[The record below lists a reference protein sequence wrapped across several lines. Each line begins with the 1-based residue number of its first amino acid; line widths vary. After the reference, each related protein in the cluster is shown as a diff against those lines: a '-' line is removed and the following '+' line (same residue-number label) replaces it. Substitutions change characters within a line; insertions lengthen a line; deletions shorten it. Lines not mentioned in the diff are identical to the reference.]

1 MDIDEARTLAEGLM
15 RAHQLRGWQLVFD
28 RAKARAGVCRYSR
41 REIGLSRVLTEL
53 HSPEL
58 VRATV
63 LHEIAHALVGSRH
76 GHDASWHAKALA
88 IGGDGER
95 CMNPDAPRATA
106 PWVGTC
112 ARGHEVTRHRR
123 PTHPSSC
130 SRCSPTFDVAHLLL
144 WRLHGRRLHLSVA
157 YLAELAIG
165 TAGGREAPAAAHAA
179 DVADVADVA
188 AIVDRGSPPRAW
200 LALGTRVVLGGSGK
214 YTGLS
219 GRIEKRGRTRYHVR
233 TPIGTVTAPF
243 ALVHAVS
250 GQEDDG

>member
-28 RAKARAGVCRYSR
+28 RARTRAGVCRNSR
-41 REIGLSRVLTEL
+41 REIGLSRVLTSL
-53 HSPEL
+53 HSPDL

-76 GHDASWHAKALA
+76 GHDATWRARALA

-95 CMNPDAPRATA
+95 CLNPDAPRATA

-144 WRLHGRRLHLSVA
+144 WRLHGRRMHLSVA

-165 TAGGREAPAAAHAA
+165 TAGGREEPTAARA
-179 DVADVADVA
+179 ADVA
-188 AIVDRGSPPRAW
+188 AIVPRGSPPQAW
-200 LALGTRVVLGGSGK
+200 FALGTRVVLGGGGK

-233 TPIGTVTAPF
+233 TPIGMVTAPF
-243 ALVHAVS
+243 ALVHAV
-250 GQEDDG
+250 GGWEGDG